1 MQHVPGLARAS
12 WRAGPPLALLARGLV
27 SPALRCQADWDRRL
41 DTMGEG
47 QNLGHRVLTSFRRD
61 MGKIFVELDK
71 KLELKRGSALDVD
84 LFANAAETEGDL
96 EQLEELLYKLRRTPH
111 TVHTPPSTHHAV
123 VRAML
128 GPAGGEEHLQHLV
141 RMLED
146 RTNYGLFLDR
156 YTSVL
161 LLDRLLEDGSLAA
174 GARAASQLMLQEED
188 WRMAGALG
196 SLACWRYCL
205 VRGERP
211 WLTEDEQPVVEEE
224 EDPEEVHRIRVK
236 EGPPNFGMVPN
247 GYEDDHFDL
256 RDPDQILGKTMWYL
270 NRSAG
275 DPLGQ
280 SLAFLGLVLW
290 GKEERALQLGADQLV
305 QKVCQEI
312 LKVADG
318 DQVLAKINAA
328 TKVEMNVDQELL
340 SRCEETMVEEEK
352 SLLDD
357 QINLYSQWNRERED
371 WIKAEHQKLKREEKL
386 DDIAY
391 KKEELSREEERL
403 FFFDNQTK
411 LDKEK
416 EKKVDAHR
424 KTFPR
429 RSWPGTKGYFAHP
442 KWLKT
447 PGRELKTPRS
457 EKREAKKGPA
467 K

>member
-1 MQHVPGLARAS
+1 MRK
-12 WRAGPPLALLARGLV
+12 
-27 SPALRCQADWDRRL
+27 
-41 DTMGEG
+41 
-47 QNLGHRVLTSFRRD
+47 D

-71 KLELKRGSALDVD
+71 KFTLELRGSALDVD

-96 EQLEELLYKLRRTPH
+96 EQLEELLFKLRRTPH
-111 TVHTPPSTHHAV
+111 TVHTPASTHHAV

-128 GPAGGEEHLQHLV
+128 GPAGGEEHLQHIV

-174 GARAASQLMLQEED
+174 AARAASHLMLQEED
-188 WRMAGALG
+188 WRLAGVLG
-196 SLACWRYCL
+196 SLACWRYCR
-205 VRGERP
+205 VRADRP
-211 WLTEDEQPVVEEE
+211 WLTEDEQPVVEEEE

-236 EGPPNFGMVPN
+236 EGPPHFGMVPN

-256 RDPDQILGKTMWYL
+256 REPDKILGKTMWYL

-290 GKEERALQLGADQLV
+290 GKEERALQLEAGHLV
-305 QKVCQEI
+305 QEVCQEI

-318 DQVLAKINAA
+318 DKVLAKINAA
-328 TKVEMNVDQELL
+328 TKVEANVDLELL

-352 SLLDD
+352 SSLED

-371 WIKAEHQKLKREEKL
+371 WIDAELRKLKRKEKL

-403 FFFDNQTK
+403 FFFDNQSK

-416 EKKVDAHR
+416 EKKVDAWR
-424 KTFPR
+424 KTFPKR
-429 RSWPGTKGYFAHP
+429 TWPGTKGYFAHP

-447 PGRELKTPRS
+447 PGKELKTPRW